1 MGKFKKSYKMFKIG
15 ASVHV
20 GIRLVI
26 EEWKGLEIKWWL
38 ERQQRLF
45 EDCLVSQATY
55 ERSVRDYL
63 EVCDVDIIQLQGFWS
78 SLKSLKIDQVFMIKY
93 GGIADLLFVHVIKTC
108 LELFLSCGIFYI
120 IASALKNET

>member
-1 MGKFKKSYKMFKIG
+1 M
-15 ASVHV
+15 
-20 GIRLVI
+20 
-26 EEWKGLEIKWWL
+26 
-38 ERQQRLF
+38 LF

-63 EVCDVDIIQLQGFWS
+63 EVCDDDIIQLQGFWS

-108 LELFLSCGIFYI
+108 LELFLSCGILYI